1 MKLFLDFPV
10 VRSEESLIFAGN
22 SRKTRLTIKRVMN
35 CVLKGRG
42 YIIWMFVGIIVLMMA
57 CAGGS
62 ERRELSE
69 LEAFESFFAV
79 HCDSI
84 SAAPRWMRAEALK
97 RMDEVDDSL
106 VKYNYLSLTLK
117 TYLMTSQIDSAW
129 LVLRRIQRF
138 AERQPFSR
146 QVADL
151 QSECLNMEGN
161 LFARTGF
168 MDSAKAAFQ
177 RAYERRM
184 QGTRAGDIPDILMNL
199 ADACNRLGEL
209 DLGASW
215 YRRALLLC
223 DSLGLPSTKRTPI
236 YYGLAQIYVALRD
249 FDQCDYYYNLA
260 GKGYDQML
268 PYEKY
273 IYLNNRGTSYY
284 YRDDSRTAMR
294 YFRKLVE
301 LTSGYPDMAFEENLG
316 KLNMSDCFLQMQE
329 PDSAA
334 RYMDECRPFF
344 QKIGMTTA
352 LYYLDTQAIE
362 RALLQRNIPEASRIL
377 SHAVT
382 PSDIDPDMVHIRN
395 KYLQQYYEETGNYRQ
410 AYYYQKNNLRLDDS
424 IRNER
429 IRMHTADLALRYQQD
444 STLLAHRVMIREAE
458 NKVLKLRQA
467 HLIVGGIAIVA
478 FLVAFFLYLYSKKKR
493 ALMQAESRR
502 MVSSLRLE
510 NIRNRLSPHFIFN
523 VLNQEMLSRKQ
534 EEQQE
539 LASLVK
545 LMRRNLELAEQ
556 LCVTLEEELD
566 FVKTYIDLERR
577 SLGDNFF
584 LEVQIASDVHPSLV
598 FLPSMLIQIPVEN
611 AVKHALRGK
620 EGEKRLWI
628 DITRRTSGEVSIQ
641 ITDNGGGY
649 RPNSLHRGTGTGMK
663 VIMQTIQILNAKNRQ
678 ALDVEIHNVVLS
690 SGETGC
696 QVSFLLPVGYD
707 YRL

>member
-1 MKLFLDFPV
+1 MDYFCGKKQV
-10 VRSEESLIFAGN
+10 EKYIFM
-22 SRKTRLTIKRVMN
+22 KRV
-35 CVLKGRG
+35 LIKGQVVW
-42 YIIWMFVGIIVLMMA
+42 ILSFVIALLA
-57 CAGGS
+57 CCAEGEKREEVS
-62 ERRELSE
+62 EQD
-69 LEAFESFFAV
+69 AFQAFFAS
-79 HCDSI
+79 HSDSI
-84 SAAPRWMRAEALK
+84 SVAPRWMRAEALR
-97 RMDEVDDSL
+97 RMNEAEDSL

-129 LVLRRIQRF
+129 LVLHHIQHF
-138 AERQPFSR
+138 AARQPFSP

-151 QSECLNMEGN
+151 QSECLNMAGN
-161 LFARTGF
+161 LFARTGV
-168 MDSAKAAFQ
+168 MDSAKKAFQ
-177 RAYERRM
+177 SAYEYRLK
-184 QGTRAGDIPDILMNL
+184 GTRIADVPDILMNL

-215 YRRALLLC
+215 YRKALLLC
-223 DSLGLPSTKRTPI
+223 DSLELPSTKRTPI
-236 YYGLAQIYVALRD
+236 YYGLAQVYVALRD

-260 GKGYDQML
+260 GQEYERML

-284 YRDDSRTAMR
+284 YRWDCQTAMS

-301 LTSGYPDMAFEENLG
+301 LTGGYPDMMFEQNLG
-316 KLNMSDCFLQMQE
+316 KLNLSDCFLQLQQ

-352 LYYLDTQAIE
+352 LYYLDTQAIAQ
-362 RALLQRNIPEASRIL
+362 ALLQKEFGEARRVL
-377 SHAVT
+377 SHSVT
-382 PSDIDPDMVHIRN
+382 PPDIDPDMVHIRN
-395 KYLQQYYEETGNYRQ
+395 KYLQQFYEETGNYKQ

-429 IRMHTADLALRYQQD
+429 VRMHTADLALRYQQD
-444 STLLAHRVMIREAE
+444 STLLAHRVMIRETE
-458 NKVLKLRQA
+458 NEVLRLRQA
-467 HLIVGGIAIVA
+467 HLIVACMAVLA
-478 FLVAFFLYLYSKKKR
+478 FLVAVFLYLYNKKKR
-493 ALMQAESRR
+493 ALMLVENRR

-534 EEQQE
+534 ETEQKE

-584 LEVQIASDVHPSLV
+584 PVIQIAPDVHPSLV

-620 EGEKRLWI
+620 EGERRLWI
-628 DITRRTSGEVSIQ
+628 DICRRDSGEVSIQ

-663 VIMQTIQILNAKNRQ
+663 VVMQTIQILNAKNKQ
-678 ALDVEIHNVVLS
+678 ALDVEVHNVVLS

-696 QVSFLLPVGYD
+696 QVSFLLPVKYD

>member
-1 MKLFLDFPV
+1 MDYFCGKKQV
-10 VRSEESLIFAGN
+10 EKYIFM
-22 SRKTRLTIKRVMN
+22 KRV
-35 CVLKGRG
+35 LIKGQVVW
-42 YIIWMFVGIIVLMMA
+42 ILSFVIALLVC
-57 CAGGS
+57 CAEGEKREEVS
-62 ERRELSE
+62 EQD
-69 LEAFESFFAV
+69 AFQAFFAS
-79 HCDSI
+79 HSDSI
-84 SAAPRWMRAEALK
+84 SVAPRWMRAEALR
-97 RMDEVDDSL
+97 RMNEAEDSL

-129 LVLRRIQRF
+129 LVLHHIQRF
-138 AERQPFSR
+138 AARQLFSP

-151 QSECLNMEGN
+151 QSECLNMAGN
-161 LFARTGF
+161 LFAHTGV
-168 MDSAKAAFQ
+168 MNSAKKAFQ
-177 RAYERRM
+177 SAYEYRLK
-184 QGTRAGDIPDILMNL
+184 GTRVADVPDILMNL

-215 YRRALLLC
+215 YRKALLLC
-223 DSLGLPSTKRTPI
+223 DSLELPSTKRTPI
-236 YYGLAQIYVALRD
+236 YYGLAQVYVALRD

-260 GKGYDQML
+260 GQEYERML

-284 YRDDSRTAMR
+284 YRGDCQTAMS

-301 LTSGYPDMAFEENLG
+301 LTGGYPDMMFEQNLG
-316 KLNMSDCFLQMQE
+316 KLNLSDCFLQLQQ

-352 LYYLDTQAIE
+352 LYYLDTQAIAQ
-362 RALLQRNIPEASRIL
+362 ALLQKEFGEARRVL
-377 SHAVT
+377 SHSVT
-382 PSDIDPDMVHIRN
+382 PPDIDPDMVHIRN
-395 KYLQQYYEETGNYRQ
+395 KYLQQFYEETGNYKQ

-429 IRMHTADLALRYQQD
+429 VRMHTADLALRYQQD
-444 STLLAHRVMIREAE
+444 STLLAHRVMIRETE
-458 NKVLKLRQA
+458 NEVLRLRQA
-467 HLIVGGIAIVA
+467 HLIVACMAVLA
-478 FLVAFFLYLYSKKKR
+478 FLVAVFLYLYNKKKR
-493 ALMQAESRR
+493 ALMLVENRR

-534 EEQQE
+534 ETEQKE

-584 LEVQIASDVHPSLV
+584 PVIQIAPDVHPSLV

-620 EGEKRLWI
+620 EGERRLWI
-628 DITRRTSGEVSIQ
+628 DICRRDSGEVSIQ

-663 VIMQTIQILNAKNRQ
+663 VVMQTIQILNAKNKQ
-678 ALDVEIHNVVLS
+678 ALDVEVHNVVLS

-696 QVSFLLPVGYD
+696 QVSFLLPVKYD

>member
-1 MKLFLDFPV
+1 MKW
-10 VRSEESLIFAGN
+10 G
-22 SRKTRLTIKRVMN
+22 
-35 CVLKGRG
+35 LKGCIAWVLGSIMVLVACVGRG
-42 YIIWMFVGIIVLMMA
+42 
-57 CAGGS
+57 GGQQN
-62 ERRELSE
+62 LSE
-69 LEAFESFFAV
+69 LEAFETFFAV
-79 HCDSI
+79 HGDSI

-97 RMDEVDDSL
+97 RMDEAEDSF

-117 TYLMTSQIDSAW
+117 TYLMTSQLDSAW
-129 LVLRRIQRF
+129 LVLDCIQGF
-138 AERQPFSR
+138 VEGQPFSP
-146 QVADL
+146 QLADL
-151 QSECLNMEGN
+151 QSECLNMKGN
-161 LFARTGF
+161 LFARAGA

-177 RAYERRM
+177 LAYERRM
-184 QGTRAGDIPDILMNL
+184 QGTRSGDIPDILMNL

-260 GKGYDQML
+260 GQGYDRML

-284 YRDDSRTAMR
+284 YREDCRTAMT

-301 LTSGYPDMAFEENLG
+301 LTSGYPDMVFEQNLG
-316 KLNMSDCFLQMQE
+316 KLNMSDCFLQLQE

-344 QKIGMTTA
+344 QKIGMATA
-352 LYYLDTQAIE
+352 LYYLDTQAIA
-362 RALLQRNIPEASRIL
+362 RALLQKNFPEANRIL
-377 SHAVT
+377 SHGVT
-382 PSDIDPDMVHIRN
+382 PPDIDPDMVHIRN
-395 KYLQQYYEETGNYRQ
+395 KYLQQYYEGTGNYRQ

-458 NKVLKLRQA
+458 NEVLRLRQG
-467 HLIVGGIAIVA
+467 HLIVGGIAMVA
-478 FLVAFFLYLYSKKKR
+478 FLMALFFYFYNKKKR

-534 EEQQE
+534 EVEQQE

-577 SLGDNFF
+577 SLGDNFYF
-584 LEVQIASDVHPSLV
+584 EVQIAADVHPSLV

-611 AVKHALRGK
+611 AVKHALHGK

-628 DITRRTSGEVSIQ
+628 DIIRRTSGEVSIQ

-649 RPNSLHRGTGTGMK
+649 HPNSLHRGTGTGMK
-663 VIMQTIQILNAKNRQ
+663 VVMQTIQILNAKNRQ
-678 ALDVEIHNVVLS
+678 ALDVEIHNVGLP

-696 QVSFLLPVGYD
+696 QVSFVLPVKYD
-707 YRL
+707 YSI

>member
-1 MKLFLDFPV
+1 
-10 VRSEESLIFAGN
+10 
-22 SRKTRLTIKRVMN
+22 MN

-42 YIIWMFVGIIVLMMA
+42 YIIWMFVGIIALMMA
-57 CAGGS
+57 CAEGS

-260 GKGYDQML
+260 GEGYDRML
-268 PYEKY
+268 PHEKY

-284 YRDDSRTAMR
+284 YRGEYRKAME
-294 YFRKLVE
+294 YFQLVIRLAGE
-301 LTSGYPDMAFEENLG
+301 YPDMLFEQNLAR
-316 KLNMSDCFLQMQE
+316 LNLSDCYLQLEQA
-329 PDSAA
+329 DSAQRCMQA
-334 RYMDECRPFF
+334 CRPFF
-344 QKIGMTTA
+344 EEMGVTTA

-362 RALLQRNIPEASRIL
+362 LSLLQKDFAKAHEIFRES
-377 SHAVT
+377 VT
-382 PSDIDPDMVHIRN
+382 PAGIDPEMLHIRYN
-395 KYLQQYYEETGNYRQ
+395 YLRQYCEKTGDYRR
-410 AYYYQKNNLRLDDS
+410 AYHYLSESRRLDDS

-429 IRMHTADLALRYQQD
+429 VSMRTADLALRYQQD
-444 STLLAHRVMIREAE
+444 STLLAHRVQIREAE
-458 NKVLKLRQA
+458 NEVLLLRQSQI
-467 HLIVGGIAIVA
+467 IVWVVAIILLLLA
-478 FLVAFFLYLYSKKKR
+478 GFTYLYSKKKR
-493 ALMQAESRR
+493 ALLQAESRR
-502 MVSSLRLE
+502 QISSLRLE
-510 NIRNRLSPHFIFN
+510 NIRGRLSPHFVFN
-523 VLNQEMLSRKQ
+523 VLNQEISSPERRTTESGLP
-534 EEQQE
+534 
-539 LASLVK
+539 LLVK

-556 LCVTLEEELD
+556 LSVTLTEELD
-566 FVKTYIDLERR
+566 FVKTYIDLERKTM
-577 SLGDNFF
+577 GPDFHFTIQVEDNVC
-584 LEVQIASDVHPSLV
+584 LERQI
-598 FLPSMLIQIPVEN
+598 PSMLIQIPVEN
-611 AVKHALRGK
+611 ALKHALRGK
-620 EGEKRLWI
+620 DGERNLRI
-628 DITRRTSGEVSIQ
+628 DICRLADGRCRIE

-649 RPNSLHRGTGTGMK
+649 RPDSPARGTGTGMK
-663 VIMQTIQILNAKNRQ
+663 VVMQTIQILNGRNSEKI
-678 ALDVEIHNVVLS
+678 DVSVHNVTLPD
-690 SGETGC
+690 GETGC
-696 QVSFLLPVGYD
+696 RVCFSIPSN
-707 YRL
+707 YRYEL

>member
-1 MKLFLDFPV
+1 M
-10 VRSEESLIFAGN
+10 
-22 SRKTRLTIKRVMN
+22 KRV
-35 CVLKGRG
+35 LIKGQVVW
-42 YIIWMFVGIIVLMMA
+42 ILSFVIALLA
-57 CAGGS
+57 CCAEGEKREKVS
-62 ERRELSE
+62 EQD
-69 LEAFESFFAV
+69 AFQAFFAN
-79 HCDSI
+79 HSDSI
-84 SAAPRWMRAEALK
+84 SVAPRWMRAEALR
-97 RMDEVDDSL
+97 RMNEAEDSL

-129 LVLRRIQRF
+129 LVLHHIQHF
-138 AERQPFSR
+138 AARQPFSP

-151 QSECLNMEGN
+151 QSECLNMAGN
-161 LFARTGF
+161 LFARTGV
-168 MDSAKAAFQ
+168 MDSAKKAFQ
-177 RAYERRM
+177 SAYEYRLK
-184 QGTRAGDIPDILMNL
+184 GTRVADVPDILMNL

-215 YRRALLLC
+215 YRKALLLC
-223 DSLGLPSTKRTPI
+223 DSLELPSTKRTPI
-236 YYGLAQIYVALRD
+236 YYGLAQVYVALRD

-260 GKGYDQML
+260 DQEYERML

-273 IYLNNRGTSYY
+273 IYLNNRGTSYC
-284 YRDDSRTAMR
+284 YRGDCQTAMS

-301 LTSGYPDMAFEENLG
+301 LTGGYPDMMFEQNLG
-316 KLNMSDCFLQMQE
+316 KLNLSDCFLQLQQ

-352 LYYLDTQAIE
+352 LYYLDTQAIAQ
-362 RALLQRNIPEASRIL
+362 ALLQKEFGEARRVL
-377 SHAVT
+377 SHSVT
-382 PSDIDPDMVHIRN
+382 PPDIDPDMVHIRN
-395 KYLQQYYEETGNYRQ
+395 KYLQQFYEETGNYKQ

-429 IRMHTADLALRYQQD
+429 VRMHTADLALRYQQD
-444 STLLAHRVMIREAE
+444 STLLAHRVMIRETE
-458 NKVLKLRQA
+458 NEVLRLRQA
-467 HLIVGGIAIVA
+467 HLIVACMAVLA
-478 FLVAFFLYLYSKKKR
+478 FLVAVFLYLYNKKKR
-493 ALMQAESRR
+493 ALMLVENRR

-534 EEQQE
+534 ETEQKE

-584 LEVQIASDVHPSLV
+584 PVIQIAPDVHPSLV

-620 EGEKRLWI
+620 EGERRLWI
-628 DITRRTSGEVSIQ
+628 DICRRDSGEVSIQ

-663 VIMQTIQILNAKNRQ
+663 VVMQTIQILNAKNKQ
-678 ALDVEIHNVVLS
+678 ALDVEVHNVVLP

-696 QVSFLLPVGYD
+696 QVSFLLPVKYD